1 MKKRSKPRRSH
12 TLGSCRTCR
21 RRHVRCDAKRPSC
34 ETCSTLGLQ
43 CEGFTDDI
51 EWSPGTSNK
60 DGLVASFGIR
70 RQLLTEEDKL
80 SMGSALSK
88 GLFLNSVDASLEAI
102 DSRSDTLPRSHQSEA
117 RVGPFA
123 VLQLSG
129 KLQAANNA
137 GAPAAGQLDQN
148 TNIPPATANIQAV
161 LEAPTP
167 TIDDFLQWTDFLD
180 FGNNF
185 PSGSEFALDWS
196 FPQFPDPFP
205 DGSSVQHLTFNGGN
219 IQQFP
224 SQTVL
229 RETSF
234 PGQGASPGLLELAPQ
249 LLRNFEQSVI
259 PQMTVTPLIRKS
271 PWEVVNM
278 SAALHTLGSLT
289 VGEPDSIS
297 YARRAHIYSILACSA
312 TDLAAESRG
321 GASITP
327 ATDWMKIA
335 ERYYEEAKIQMKGS
349 LRHEIAGPGKAKLKD
364 QLMAL
369 FGMTEF
375 AIFSGQDI
383 DARHYLVDAER
394 LLRLRLL
401 PKPTVS
407 RKLRILIN
415 VYCWLRI
422 MSESTYVLHEYTL
435 SSQHQQALNAFFQ
448 AQRSRDQDTRL
459 DDFRHI
465 QTSEHDL
472 NIDEP
477 KARRLDITD
486 IHLQDSRHS
495 DETLGR
501 QVYGIPETWLS
512 LLSQTTRLANV
523 MEVVKGETTQDSMLN
538 SSIHCDLEERAS
550 RLETVIHSFSA
561 RPIESDY
568 PAEQASKY
576 RLIMETFNSAL
587 LVFFY
592 RRVRRVHP
600 AILRREI
607 DKVILA
613 SSQLHATLDEKETLG
628 LGTLW
633 PLFVAGCEA
642 TTRDQR
648 DCIMQLLE
656 KAKLKSGLAPSERA
670 KDILSEVWKRQDGHS
685 AVNRRD
691 RLPTWMD
698 VCKEQHI
705 WPMFC

>member
-43 CEGFTDDI
+43 CEGFTDEI
-51 EWSPGTSNK
+51 QWSPGTSNK

-70 RQLLTEEDKL
+70 RQLLTEDDKL

-88 GLFLNSVDASLEAI
+88 GLFLDSVDASLEAV
-102 DSRSDTLPRSHQSEA
+102 DLRSDTLSRTHQSEA

-123 VLQLSG
+123 VLHLSG
-129 KLQAANNA
+129 VSQEANDA
-137 GAPAAGQLDQN
+137 GATAAGQLGQN

-167 TIDDFLQWTDFLD
+167 TIDDLLRWTDFLD

-185 PSGSEFALDWS
+185 PSGPELALDWS
-196 FPQFPDPFP
+196 FPPFSDPFA
-205 DGSSVQHLTFNGGN
+205 DGPSVQHSNFNGGN
-219 IQQFP
+219 IQKFP
-224 SQTVL
+224 SQAGL
-229 RETSF
+229 HETSF
-234 PGQGASPGLLELAPQ
+234 PGQGASPGLLEVAPK
-249 LLRNFEQSVI
+249 LLRNFQRSVI

-289 VGEPDSIS
+289 VVEPDSVS
-297 YARRAHIYSILACSA
+297 LARQAHLYSILACSA
-312 TDLAAESRG
+312 TDLAMRSGGDISNAPES
-321 GASITP
+321 
-327 ATDWMKIA
+327 DWRMIA

-349 LRHEIAGPGKAKLKD
+349 LSHETAGPGKAKLKE

-375 AIFSGQDI
+375 AIFSGKDI

-401 PKPTVS
+401 PKPSVS

-435 SSQHQQALNAFFQ
+435 SNQHQQALNAFFQ

-465 QTSEHDL
+465 QSSEHDL

-523 MEVVKGETTQDSMLN
+523 MEIMRGETDQANMLN
-538 SSIHCDLEERAS
+538 SSIHRDLEERAS

-576 RLIMETFNSAL
+576 RLIMEAFNSAL

-600 AILRREI
+600 AILRSEV
-607 DKVILA
+607 DKIILA
-613 SSQLHATLDEKETLG
+613 SSQLHATLDERETLG

-642 TTRDQR
+642 ITRAQR
-648 DCIMQLLE
+648 DSILQLLE

-670 KDILSEVWKRQDGHS
+670 KDIMSDVWKRQDGHS

-698 VCKEQHI
+698 VCKEQRI